1 MTRRPGIE
9 SVLMIADVA
18 RAIDDFRP
26 LSETLDRICE
36 RVVALS
42 GYDETALLLPDPDA
56 GALVIKGSAGMSDAY
71 VEYVN
76 SEHPLRLEDV
86 GPLGLSPT
94 ATAYRSGEPV
104 ALADIETEPTFASW
118 RSGARLEG
126 VRSLACIPVIVRARV
141 IGVLNCYGRRPHE
154 HTPDELE
161 LLQLVARMAGVAIET
176 ARAADMQRE
185 SAEELR
191 RLSTQLREQNAELA
205 RLTAIQS
212 RLAETLT
219 QPEAT
224 ALERTAQTLAETTG
238 RAVLVWG
245 RGGRVLAFAGGAG
258 EDEFREPMAVL
269 AAGPNVERRLRREA
283 LIAQEGCTILRIG
296 TADASLGALV
306 LRPAIEDEGDVAM
319 LAARHAGAVMA
330 GELQGERA
338 GRMLESYARPAIL
351 LALVHGLNGRAQQQE
366 ALGLL
371 QLADGADLRLA
382 VLRCPTPE
390 AAHRLARRIEGL
402 RQAGWP
408 AVAASADGRD
418 TLLLLDGAVAGALA
432 DAAGATRERY
442 LEVDA
447 IGVSDPVQGLGALP
461 GARERG
467 LVAAATNGE
476 TGGPVTLFDDLRGLS
491 DIAQRL
497 PPALGRDLAE
507 GTLGPLR
514 AHDEAH
520 GSELVATLHAYV
532 AHGGRQ
538 RETAEALHIHPNT
551 LQQRLRR
558 CAELGGPDVRDMRDL
573 GRAVLALEWD
583 RLLAAGG
590 QPEGEGVPEG
600 VAWQPSA

>member
-26 LSETLDRICE
+26 LSETLDHICA
-36 RVVALS
+36 RVVTLG
-42 GYDETALLLPDPDA
+42 GYDEIALLLPDPAA
-56 GALVIKGSAGMSDAY
+56 GALVIKGSAGMSEAY
-71 VEYVN
+71 VDYIN
-76 SEHPLRLEDV
+76 SEHPIRLEDV

-94 ATAYRSGEPV
+94 ATAYRGGEPV
-104 ALADIETEPTFASW
+104 TMTDIEREPTFASW

-126 VRSLACIPVIVRARV
+126 VRSLACVPVIVRARV
-141 IGVLNCYGRRPHE
+141 IGVLNCYGREPHE
-154 HTPDELE
+154 HTAEELE
-161 LLQLVARMAGVAIET
+161 LIQLVARMAGVAIET
-176 ARAADMQRE
+176 ARAADMQRD

-191 RLSTQLREQNAELA
+191 RLSARLREQNAELA
-205 RLTAIQS
+205 RVTAIQS
-212 RLAETLT
+212 RLAETLAH
-219 QPEAT
+219 PDAT

-245 RGGRVLAFAGGAG
+245 RGGRVLAFAGPQDA
-258 EDEFREPMAVL
+258 REPMAVL
-269 AAGPNVERRLRREA
+269 AAGPGVERRLRRQP
-283 LIAQEGCTILRIG
+283 LLSQEGCTVLRIG
-296 TADASLGALV
+296 TADAALGALV
-306 LRPAIEDEGDVAM
+306 LRPAIEDEGEVAM

-338 GRMLESYARPAIL
+338 GRMLETYARPAIL
-351 LALVHGLNGRAQQQE
+351 LALAHGLQGRAQQQE

-371 QLADGADLRLA
+371 GIADGAELRLA

-408 AVAASADGRD
+408 ACAATADGRD
-418 TLLLLDGAVAGALA
+418 TLLLLDGADPDALA
-432 DAAGATRERY
+432 DAAIATRERY

-447 IGVSDPVQGLGALP
+447 IGVSDAVGGLAALA
-461 GARERG
+461 GARERA
-467 LVAAATNGE
+467 LIAAAANRE
-476 TGGPVTLFDDLRGLS
+476 TGAPVTPFDELRGLS

-497 PPALGRDLAE
+497 PPALARDLAE
-507 GTLGPLR
+507 STLGPLR

-551 LQQRLRR
+551 LLQRLRR
-558 CAELGGPDVRDMRDL
+558 CAELGGPDMRDMRDL

-583 RLLAAGG
+583 RLLAAG
-590 QPEGEGVPEG
+590 ERRVSEG

>member
-1 MTRRPGIE
+1 
-9 SVLMIADVA
+9 VA
-18 RAIDDFRP
+18 
-26 LSETLDRICE
+26 C
-36 RVVALS
+36 V
-42 GYDETALLLPDPDA
+42 
-56 GALVIKGSAGMSDAY
+56 
-71 VEYVN
+71 
-76 SEHPLRLEDV
+76 
-86 GPLGLSPT
+86 
-94 ATAYRSGEPV
+94 
-104 ALADIETEPTFASW
+104 
-118 RSGARLEG
+118 
-126 VRSLACIPVIVRARV
+126 PVIVRARV
-141 IGVLNCYGRRPHE
+141 IGVLNCYGREPHQ
-154 HTPDELE
+154 HTADELE

-176 ARAADMQRE
+176 ARAADMQRD

-191 RLSTQLREQNAELA
+191 RLSAQLREQNAELA
-205 RLTAIQS
+205 RLTGIQS

-224 ALERTAQTLAETTG
+224 ALEHTAQTLAETTG

-245 RGGRVLAFAGGAG
+245 RGGRALAFAG
-258 EDEFREPMAVL
+258 EPEVREPMAVL
-269 AAGPNVERRLRREA
+269 AAGPSVERRLRREP
-283 LIAQEGCTILRIG
+283 LIAHDDCTVLRIG
-296 TADASLGALV
+296 TADAALGALV

-338 GRMLESYARPAIL
+338 GRMLETYARPAIL
-351 LALVHGLNGRAQQQE
+351 LALVHGLHGRAQQQE

-371 QLADGADLRLA
+371 QVADGAELRLA

-408 AVAASADGRD
+408 AVAATADGRD
-418 TLLLLDGAVAGALA
+418 ALLLLDGAVADALGA
-432 DAAGATRERY
+432 AATATRERY

-447 IGVSDPVQGLGALP
+447 IGVSDPVRGLGALA
-461 GARERG
+461 GARGRG
-467 LVAAATNGE
+467 LVAAAANGE
-476 TGGPVTLFDDLRGLS
+476 TGAPVTLFDDLRGLS
-491 DIAQRL
+491 DVAQRL
-497 PPALGRDLAE
+497 PPALARDLAE

-514 AHDEAH
+514 AHDDAH

-558 CAELGGPDVRDMRDL
+558 CAELGGPDVRDLRDL

-583 RLLAAGG
+583 RLLTVAGEPAPI
-590 QPEGEGVPEG
+590 PEGA
-600 VAWQPSA
+600 AWQPSA